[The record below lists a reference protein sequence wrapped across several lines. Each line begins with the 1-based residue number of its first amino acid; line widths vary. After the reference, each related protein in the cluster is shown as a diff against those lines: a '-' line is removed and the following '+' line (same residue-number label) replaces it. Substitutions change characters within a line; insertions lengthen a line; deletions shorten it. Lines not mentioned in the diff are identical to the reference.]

1 MLRHRGT
8 LTDSSQ
14 RAPSR
19 SLDYSDVT
27 SQRAP
32 SSSLDHSQRASRDGA
47 PAGFQTLSVVDCF
60 TRELRAFVCLRTGA
74 PSLACRARDG
84 HGCSGWRE
92 YWRGRCSYGCLGRC
106 SYGCL
111 EPVAPVPVSSLFAC
125 LQKQACPLTA
135 SPLAPSLAPSLALS
149 LSLSLSTHTC
159 TRLCTHT
166 GVQKAVRQG
175 NRDLERRGVSVAA
188 CAGDRRV

>member
-92 YWRGRCSYGCLGRC
+92 YWRGRCSYGCL
-106 SYGCL
+106 

>member
-19 SLDYSDVT
+19 SLDY
-27 SQRAP
+27 
-32 SSSLDHSQRASRDGA
+32 SQRASRDGA

-92 YWRGRCSYGCLGRC
+92 YWRGRCSCGCLGRC

-111 EPVAPVPVSSLFAC
+111 EPVAPVPVTSLFAC

-135 SPLAPSLAPSLALS
+135 SPLAPSLALS